1 MREITLIG
9 GASSKRWQFEV
20 SEEDLSMTLLEFLQ
34 SREVP
39 IASSCGGLGVC
50 EKCLYNESELACQIK
65 MEEIDFDIEVA
76 YL

>member
-9 GASSKRWQFEV
+9 RASSKRWQYEV
-20 SEEDLSMTLLEFLQ
+20 CEEDLSKTLLEFLQ
-34 SREVP
+34 SRDVP

-50 EKCLYNESELACQIK
+50 EKCLYNDSELSCQIK
-65 MEEIDFDIEVA
+65 MEDINFDIEID